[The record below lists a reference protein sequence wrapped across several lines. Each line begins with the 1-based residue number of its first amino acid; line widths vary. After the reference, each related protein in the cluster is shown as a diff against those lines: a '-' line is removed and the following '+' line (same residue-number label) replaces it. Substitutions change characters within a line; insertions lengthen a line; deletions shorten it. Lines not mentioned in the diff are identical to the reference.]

1 MTTRHDST
9 ALAALLDTLDLTERL
24 RLLAEQF
31 PGRVAFSTSLGQ
43 EDQVITDAIW
53 RADLPIRVFT
63 LDTGRLFEETY
74 ALIDQTCA
82 KYGKQM
88 EVFFP
93 DTAEVEALVSTK
105 GHFSFRESVENRK
118 ACCHLRKV
126 RPLERALQ
134 NVDVWITGLRRE
146 QSPNRQTMRI
156 LEWDEGYGLLKCNPL
171 IDWSTTEMV
180 AYLERYEVPDNPLH
194 RQGFLSIGCAPC
206 TRAIAVGE
214 DPRAGRWWWESSKK
228 ECGLHR

>member
-1 MTTRHDST
+1 MTTAHDPK
-9 ALAALLDTLDLTERL
+9 ALAAVLDTLDLTERL

-74 ALIDQTCA
+74 ALIDATCA
-82 KYGKQM
+82 KYGKTM

-93 DTAEVEALVSTK
+93 DTAEVEALTSTK
-105 GHFSFRESVENRK
+105 GHFSFRESVEERK

-156 LEWDEGYGLLKCNPL
+156 LEWDDSYGLLKANPL
-171 IDWSTTEMV
+171 IDWSTTEMLS
-180 AYLERYEVPDNPLH
+180 YLERHEVPDNPLH
-194 RQGFLSIGCAPC
+194 RRGFLSIGCAPC
-206 TRAIAVGE
+206 TRAIAAGE
-214 DPRAGRWWWESSKK
+214 DPRDGRWWWETSKK